1 MFIYLDSRYPSFYH
15 DDEHF
20 ENMLGYLGYLHEELF
35 IMKRIGS
42 CEVGLHVNQDYIKTY
57 NKMHVGYRMQMEW
70 GIGRLKRKM
79 KWKWLMKRFN
89 STKLKYIILFKVTTI
104 LTKFLDRGQMDFNL
118 KSYVNNC
125 PTLLTM
131 GGIEI
136 YSSQI
141 LNFLKLLFELLLI
154 NNL

>member
-1 MFIYLDSRYPSFYH
+1 
-15 DDEHF
+15 
-20 ENMLGYLGYLHEELF
+20 
-35 IMKRIGS
+35 
-42 CEVGLHVNQDYIKTY
+42 
-57 NKMHVGYRMQMEW
+57 
-70 GIGRLKRKM
+70 
-79 KWKWLMKRFN
+79 MKRFD
-89 STKLKYIILFKVTTI
+89 STKPKYIILFKVTTI

-136 YSSQI
+136 YSSRI
-141 LNFLKLLFELLLI
+141 LNFLKLLFELLFI